1 MQAEAYP
8 ADLQQQQLLRPRP
21 PEDHEEVED
30 SRTVPQVDL
39 PVRVHNLVEEH
50 QADRY
55 TCLQKGKV
63 YDMIGDLGVEV
74 HPDVVG
80 DREGMSSFL

>member
-1 MQAEAYP
+1 M
-8 ADLQQQQLLRPRP
+8 
-21 PEDHEEVED
+21 
-30 SRTVPQVDL
+30 PQVDL